1 MKRGGLDCV
10 AGQNTQGVKQNKS
23 QKKFIVKSKSQNTFF
38 FQLTSFT
45 LKSKIIVQES

>member
-23 QKKFIVKSKSQNTFF
+23 QKKFIVKSKSKKIHSFSIDK
-38 FQLTSFT
+38 FQV
-45 LKSKIIVQES
+45 KE

>member
-23 QKKFIVKSKSQNTFF
+23 QKQFKQRVNHKIHSFSIDKFQVK
-38 FQLTSFT
+38 
-45 LKSKIIVQES
+45 E